1 MDYILEK
8 QIWTDDDF
16 EQMGWHDCNIYR
28 MQLEKD
34 LVFDIDYILK
44 WNKPD
49 LDGLPFTFWIAP
61 VTLVFKAVQHLS
73 FELDYGF
80 SQHFEINDID
90 RDGNNWT
97 IATQQGDIRFASE
110 GFEQYMR
117 QQPFFSF
124 GQEISYIERN
134 GYSLERTTNQ
144 ENPNRNREDVV
155 QGREKDFQDYETVK
169 QRHIAKK
176 QLQQLMKVADNSEVD
191 LKEYLIERRALTDLL
206 SSYNQLLKET
216 RFENW

>member
-8 QIWTDDDF
+8 HLWTDKDF
-16 EQMGWHDCNIYR
+16 EQMGWHDSTIYR

-34 LVFDIDYILK
+34 LSFDIDYILK

-49 LDGLPFTFWIAP
+49 LDGLPFTFWISPA
-61 VTLVFKAVQHLS
+61 TLVFKGVQDLS

-80 SQHFEINDID
+80 SQHFEIDDIE
-90 RDGNNWT
+90 RDGNQWT
-97 IATQQGDIRFASE
+97 ISTQQGDIRFTAE
-110 GFEQYMR
+110 GYEQYIR

-124 GQEISYIERN
+124 GLSISYIERN

-144 ENPNRNREDVV
+144 ENPNRIREDVV
-155 QGREKDFQDYETVK
+155 QRREKDFQDYEIVK
-169 QRHIAKK
+169 QRHLTKK
-176 QLQQLMKVADNSEVD
+176 ELEQLMKTADKSEVD
-191 LKEYLIERRALTDLL
+191 LKEYLIKRRELNELL

-216 RFENW
+216 RFESW